1 MAMALDESRETDD
14 VFDIDGF
21 KYVVDK
27 EFMIKAKPIK
37 VDFLVSG
44 FKVDCGIDLTAG
56 CSSCSTTGSCCTD
69 K

>member
-1 MAMALDESRETDD
+1 MAMALDESKDTDK

-27 EFMIKAKPIK
+27 DFLEKVKPIK

-44 FKVDCGIDLTAG
+44 FKVDCGIDFTSG
-56 CSSCSTTGSCCTD
+56 CSSCGTTGSCCST
-69 K
+69 